1 MCHSLVKPGNDS
13 CFFLCY
19 YSPMLSYQHI
29 FHAGNHA
36 DILKHSVLIHVL
48 NSLNKK
54 DKAYTFFDTHAAS
67 GLYDLTDGRSLKTG
81 EAGRGIMAL
90 NETEGGAACEPDLPP
105 LLKSY
110 LDFVKPYLKDS
121 RYPGS
126 PEIERSF
133 MRAQDTLIL
142 SELHPQEIENLR
154 NNMKNSCLS
163 TGGQTAATDF
173 PSIKI
178 HNRNGW
184 EMLTALTPPVTKRG
198 AVLIDPS
205 YEETEDYEKAAA
217 TICGVH
223 KKWSGGIIML
233 WYPLLAHRDREITSM
248 LETIIQSAR
257 SSNPNIEIADLRL
270 EVFDKNEHKEMS
282 LEEFRASENKN
293 PPRLYGSGM
302 LVINS
307 PWKLKEEAEETIE
320 YIKNAFSSR
329 LQTESRT

>member
-1 MCHSLVKPGNDS
+1 
-13 CFFLCY
+13 
-19 YSPMLSYQHI
+19 MLSYQHI

-36 DILKHSVLIHVL
+36 DILKHCVLIHVL

-54 DKAYTFFDTHAAS
+54 EKPYTFFDTHAAS

-90 NETEGGAACEPDLPP
+90 QGECGNENQLP
-105 LLKSY
+105 LLLKFY
-110 LDFVKPYLKDS
+110 LDFVKTYIDDS

-133 MRAQDTLIL
+133 MRSQDTLIL

-154 NNMKNSCLS
+154 ANMKRPCENKNL
-163 TGGQTAATDF
+163 

-205 YEETEDYEKAAA
+205 YEETSDYIDAAD
-217 TICGVH
+217 TICAVH
-223 KKWSGGIIML
+223 KKWTNGIIML
-233 WYPLLAHRDREITSM
+233 WYPLLVHREGEIEAMLDRIT
-248 LETIIQSAR
+248 EGAR
-257 SSNPNIEIADLRL
+257 ALNSNIEIADLRL
-270 EVFDKNEHKEMS
+270 EVFDKAEHKEVS
-282 LEEFRASENKN
+282 LDEFRASEGKN

-302 LVINS
+302 LVLNA
-307 PWKLKEEAEETIE
+307 PWKLEEEVNAAIGF
-320 YIKNAFSSR
+320 IKSAFARQS
-329 LQTESRT
+329 QAAN

>member
-1 MCHSLVKPGNDS
+1 
-13 CFFLCY
+13 
-19 YSPMLSYQHI
+19 MLSYQHI

-36 DILKHSVLIHVL
+36 DILKHCVLIHVL

-54 DKAYTFFDTHAAS
+54 EKPYTFFDTHAAS

-90 NETEGGAACEPDLPP
+90 QGECGNENQLPL

-110 LDFVKPYLKDS
+110 LDFVKTYIDDS

-133 MRAQDTLIL
+133 MRSQDTLIL

-154 NNMKNSCLS
+154 ANMKRPCENKNL
-163 TGGQTAATDF
+163 

-205 YEETEDYEKAAA
+205 YEETSDYIDAAD
-217 TICGVH
+217 TICDVH
-223 KKWSGGIIML
+223 KKWTNGIIML
-233 WYPLLAHRDREITSM
+233 WYPLLVHREGEIETMLDRIT
-248 LETIIQSAR
+248 EGAR
-257 SSNPNIEIADLRL
+257 ALNSNIEIADLRL
-270 EVFDKNEHKEMS
+270 EVFDKAEHKEVS
-282 LEEFRASENKN
+282 LDEFRASEGKN

-302 LVINS
+302 LVLNA
-307 PWKLKEEAEETIE
+307 PWKLEEEVNAAIGF
-320 YIKNAFSSR
+320 IKSAFARQS
-329 LQTESRT
+329 QAAN

>member
-1 MCHSLVKPGNDS
+1 
-13 CFFLCY
+13 
-19 YSPMLSYQHI
+19 MLSYQHI

-36 DILKHSVLIHVL
+36 DILKHCVLIHVL

-54 DKAYTFFDTHAAS
+54 EKPYTFFDTHAAS

-90 NETEGGAACEPDLPP
+90 QGECCNENQLP
-105 LLKSY
+105 LLIKSY
-110 LDFVKPYLKDS
+110 LDFVKTYIDDS

-133 MRAQDTLIL
+133 MRSQDTLIL

-154 NNMKNSCLS
+154 ANMKRPCENKNL
-163 TGGQTAATDF
+163 

-205 YEETEDYEKAAA
+205 YEETSDYIDAAN
-217 TICGVH
+217 TICAVH
-223 KKWSGGIIML
+223 KKWTNGIIML
-233 WYPLLAHRDREITSM
+233 WYPLLAHREGEIETMLDRIT
-248 LETIIQSAR
+248 EGAR
-257 SSNPNIEIADLRL
+257 VLNSNIEIADLRL
-270 EVFDKNEHKEMS
+270 EVFDKAEHKEVS
-282 LEEFRASENKN
+282 LDEFRASEGKN

-302 LVINS
+302 LVLNA
-307 PWKLKEEAEETIE
+307 PWKLEEEVNAAIGF
-320 YIKNAFSSR
+320 IKSAFARQS
-329 LQTESRT
+329 QAAN